1 MASLSSRSARSVP
14 VAGMEGVEDGEEV
27 AHLVEG
33 SGVTRVSASTI
44 ARRAGFAE
52 RGVDP
57 GAPPQGSKLSGQ
69 VHSPPSDQPR
79 IMCYGSRVAVLISV
93 DVFRRL
99 MGHLKPIQAL
109 FVFRVVST
117 RVINAAA

>member
-1 MASLSSRSARSVP
+1 MVKPVNVP
-14 VAGMEGVEDGEEV
+14 
-27 AHLVEG
+27 
-33 SGVTRVSASTI
+33 STR
-44 ARRAGFAE
+44 
-52 RGVDP
+52 RGKQTSD
-57 GAPPQGSKLSGQ
+57 Q
-69 VHSPPSDQPR
+69 VHSPPWDRRQ
-79 IMCYGSRVAVLISV
+79 IMCYGNRVAVLISV